1 MPWRKWAEKVLGT
14 SDDPQATDEEG
25 KKVAE
30 HLRLLADGIE
40 KSSATN
46 VMVDWGSIE
55 RLASGILKV
64 ALDVQTRNI
73 TQKGDA

>member
-1 MPWRKWAEKVLGT
+1 MPWRKWAESML
-14 SDDPQATDEEG
+14 SANDSPQATDEEG

-40 KSSATN
+40 NSAARS
-46 VMVDWGSIE
+46 VVVDWGTVE

-64 ALDVQTRNI
+64 ALDVQTRGLN
-73 TQKGDA
+73 KKAGG

>member
-1 MPWRKWAEKVLGT
+1 MPWRKWAQKMAEEGIE
-14 SDDPQATDEEG
+14 SQATEEEG

-40 KSSATN
+40 KSASHN
-46 VMVDWGSIE
+46 VLVDWPSVE

-64 ALDVQTRNI
+64 ALDVQTRGANR
-73 TQKGDA
+73 KAGD